1 LGQWP
6 RALAWKKGV
15 LQYHLDRLAEA
26 GLADISGA
34 HPDLGHVYWYLLAEG
49 RRYVVERK
57 LI

>member
-1 LGQWP
+1 
-6 RALAWKKGV
+6 